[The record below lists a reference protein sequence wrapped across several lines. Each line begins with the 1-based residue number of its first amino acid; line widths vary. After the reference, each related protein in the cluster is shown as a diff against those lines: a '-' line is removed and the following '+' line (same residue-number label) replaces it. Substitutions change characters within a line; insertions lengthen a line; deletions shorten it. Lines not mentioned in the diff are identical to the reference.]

1 MGEVI
6 LSADKLAHLELPG
19 DFCLVFDIL
28 AKFMSKLGYLRK
40 QASSTASSASSID
53 MMLFLHLAF
62 RHFLKKCILSNANH
76 NRFAVKGS
84 HPP

>member
-40 QASSTASSASSID
+40 QASSTASSARLL
-53 MMLFLHLAF
+53 LFRRCTGCFFQVLVAQDPF
-62 RHFLKKCILSNANH
+62 RTS
-76 NRFAVKGS
+76 
-84 HPP
+84 